1 MLHTR
6 NSYKGRSYDLY
17 LYSTKLVQGH
27 FSPSSYWHMM
37 GKGLFWLNWLCK
49 GRVVITEGHSQSA
62 DLIYL
67 ISEDVRDKQFCM
79 PGVVGSTYGH
89 HLVSWHTSVRNI
101 IPKQMSYLDCGNC
114 PKEVPL
120 LIKLMVLCVQ
130 EVWNRPFTG
139 DITVCLGVFGGWPIK
154 HNKPKTWSLGLFCQV
169 VVCVLV

>member
-1 MLHTR
+1 MTFTFTQENWFKVTFHPLLTDTWWVKAY
-6 NSYKGRSYDLY
+6 SDLIGY
-17 LYSTKLVQGH
+17 A
-27 FSPSSYWHMM
+27 
-37 GKGLFWLNWLCK
+37 
-49 GRVVITEGHSQSA
+49 REEIVINEGHSQSA

-120 LIKLMVLCVQ
+120 LIKLMVLYVQ

-139 DITVCLGVFGGWPIK
+139 DISVCLGVFGGWPIK